1 MHVQLWPLSV
11 TLSDIWMVKM
21 EKIIVA
27 PHDIQYIDDII
38 NWLSSPQLIETKFH
52 FYHILTG
59 KFKLLDTRLK
69 LNHWLSIMVIIKYNY
84 DYNIMT

>member
-21 EKIIVA
+21 EKNIVA

-52 FYHILTG
+52 FLPY
-59 KFKLLDTRLK
+59 F
-69 LNHWLSIMVIIKYNY
+69 NWQV
-84 DYNIMT
+84 